1 MASTEYCRAGIVIGH
16 CAAIDV
22 VRSTASSAEYCRAGG
37 FVGRSAAVDVVRST
51 ARSTEYCRALA
62 VITVQQLMSSALW
75 RVLSTAERGSSSV
88 TVQQLMSSALRRA
101 VLSSAERGAVIG
113 CCVAVHVVRST
124 ASRTEYCIAV
134 FVVSLYAAMQL

>member
-1 MASTEYCRAGIVIGH
+1 MASSTEYRRAGIVIGH

-22 VRSTASSAEYCRAGG
+22 RCTVSSAEYCRAGG